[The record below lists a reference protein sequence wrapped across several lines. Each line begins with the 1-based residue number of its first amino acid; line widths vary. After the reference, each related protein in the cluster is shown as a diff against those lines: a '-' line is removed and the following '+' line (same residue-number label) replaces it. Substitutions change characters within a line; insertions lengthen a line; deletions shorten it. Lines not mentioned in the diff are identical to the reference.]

1 MDRSN
6 PESIVAIRNP
16 ADDAT
21 RWSLV
26 AAAKGPA
33 AAVALTELCARY
45 WCAAYAFM
53 RRNGHPPHVAQE
65 LTTGFFRR
73 LVHEHL
79 DKLDPQRC
87 GRFREYLLQALNRAM
102 ADAWR
107 SLRFDPE
114 AQGIR
119 PPLPVEILEDR
130 FLAECGDHDTPE
142 QAFENSFA
150 QTVVLR
156 AFARLREETG
166 NAGRTALYERVEPFL
181 HDEPRESDAALVA
194 AATGLGAFAAM
205 LTLRSLRQRLRE
217 LVNAEIVQVV
227 GDNQAD
233 PDLEHRTMRIVRPA

>member
-1 MDRSN
+1 MDPSTAN
-6 PESIVAIRNP
+6 SIVAIRNL

-26 AAAKGPA
+26 AAARGPA
-33 AAVALTELCARY
+33 AKVALAELCARY

-53 RRNGHPPHVAQE
+53 RRHGHPPHGAQE

-79 DKLDPQRC
+79 DTLDPQRC
-87 GRFREYLLQALNRAM
+87 GRFREFLLQALQRAM

-107 SLRFDPE
+107 SLRSDPE
-114 AQGIR
+114 ADGVR
-119 PPLPVEILEDR
+119 PPLPVEVLEDR
-130 FLAECGDHDTPE
+130 YLAECADHETPE
-142 QAFENSFA
+142 QAFEHSFA

-156 AFARLREETG
+156 AFARLRDEAG
-166 NAGRTALYERVEPFL
+166 HAGRAALYEKVEPFL
-181 HDEPRESDAALVA
+181 HDEPRDSDATLVA
-194 AATGLGAFAAM
+194 SATGLGPFAAT

-227 GDNQAD
+227 GDDQAD
-233 PDLEHRTMRIVRPA
+233 PELEHRTLRIVRPA